1 MRKLFF
7 PVPLY
12 LGIEIVRGNRSLES
26 AGVTANHNLIG
37 YTDRA
42 VAVLERRRAGE
53 DGEVC
58 LVVCKLPENVFNEIL
73 MGDWQHF
80 GPCAHWRT
88 PHVLE
93 FEPGGY
99 GRFRHEGFF
108 SMEVIKN

>member
-1 MRKLFF
+1 MKKLFF

-12 LGIEIVRGNRSLES
+12 AAIEVLRGSKQIEEVCRTPEHT
-26 AGVTANHNLIG
+26 VVG

-58 LVVCKLPENVFNEIL
+58 LLVCKLPESVFNEVL
-73 MGDWQHF
+73 MGDFQHF
-80 GPCAHWRT
+80 GPSAHWKSN
-88 PHVLE
+88 HVLE
-93 FEPGGY
+93 IEGPGY

-108 SMEVIKN
+108 SMEVIKG